1 MSQATT
7 LSALANY
14 ADGHSIDALRRAVGL
29 THSAAV
35 RLVDRLVELGLVER
49 RGIATDRRVAAVHL
63 TPAGRRTVRR
73 IRGARAAVLDEWL
86 GRLSR
91 TDQVA
96 LGRILDRAAG
106 AGVDPRDAARDGA
119 DYLCRLC
126 DPAAC
131 GHPHACPV
139 TQGAA
144 RR

>member
-14 ADGHSIDALRRAVGL
+14 ADGRSIDALRRAVGL

-49 RGIATDRRVAAVHL
+49 RGIATDRRVAAIHL

-73 IRGARAAVLDEWL
+73 IRGARTAVLDEWL

-106 AGVDPRDAARDGA
+106 AAGRSETTPRATAPITCAGCATRRRAGTRTPAR
-119 DYLCRLC
+119 
-126 DPAAC
+126 
-131 GHPHACPV
+131 
-139 TQGAA
+139 
-144 RR
+144 